1 MGATGITH
9 AINSLVK
16 LSRHFY
22 FDGMRWY
29 SRIPLPV
36 ENYFITLRIF
46 PLGVWL
52 SILFTLLVF
61 SFLFLGIYK
70 FYGVGFLAERKLR
83 QANARTMDFFL
94 LGIFS
99 VQENDPLPWISSLRI
114 LDLDQFKK
122 QSAGIEMSIF
132 FCAHEKQN

>member
-1 MGATGITH
+1 MGATGITDFT
-9 AINSLVK
+9 NGLVK

-22 FDGMRWY
+22 FDEIRWF
-29 SRIPLPV
+29 SRIPLRV
-36 ENYFITLRIF
+36 ENYFVILRIF
-46 PLGVWL
+46 SLDIWL

-61 SFLFLGIYK
+61 SFLFLGFYK
-70 FYGVGFLAERKLR
+70 FYGVDFLTERKLR
-83 QANARTMDFFL
+83 QANAKTMDFFL

-99 VQENDPLPWISSLRI
+99 VQENDPLPW
-114 LDLDQFKK
+114 FKK

>member
-99 VQENDPLPWISSLRI
+99 VQENDPLPW
-114 LDLDQFKK
+114 FKK
-122 QSAGIEMSIF
+122 QSAGVDILIF
-132 FCAHEKQN
+132 FCQLETKQKSFFKVS